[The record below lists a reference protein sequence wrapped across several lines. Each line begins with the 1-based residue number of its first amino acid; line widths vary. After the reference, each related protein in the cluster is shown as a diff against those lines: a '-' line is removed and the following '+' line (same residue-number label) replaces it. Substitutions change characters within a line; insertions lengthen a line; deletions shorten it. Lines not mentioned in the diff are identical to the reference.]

1 MIWVA
6 SASALSIFFFFLGRR
21 KRVPEGIQKLVMLD
35 EDGAAAE
42 VAPSPVTRRRLFS
55 AFLELPYRI
64 TPVSLRDRI
73 AARIV
78 PLCACPGVTVESLYG
93 AGVWVTLGLP
103 SAVLLLTGFSIS
115 GLILAPVLAAFG
127 LLLPRLV
134 SARDRARYLE
144 AVRGALPETADML
157 YAFVLGGKN
166 LLQAFRRA
174 AYLAPD
180 PLGPFLQRT
189 VREIELG
196 SSRVEAFEKLSAR
209 CPVRELS
216 SLLQSLLEAEKRG
229 HSLSATLSVFSREI
243 RLRRRDQLREAG
255 AKAPLKMLAPLVF
268 LILPASV
275 LLTVG
280 PTLLSTLMRVF

>member
-35 EDGAAAE
+35 EDGGGAE

-78 PLCACPGVTVESLYG
+78 PLCSCPGVTVESLYG

-115 GLILAPVLAAFG
+115 GRPGIPAGGVPGSRPARAFSSTNG
-127 LLLPRLV
+127 
-134 SARDRARYLE
+134 ARDRARFFAGGSLRE
-144 AVRGALPETADML
+144 AVREVPCSRT
-157 YAFVLGGKN
+157 
-166 LLQAFRRA
+166 LLA
-174 AYLAPD
+174 
-180 PLGPFLQRT
+180 
-189 VREIELG
+189 
-196 SSRVEAFEKLSAR
+196 
-209 CPVRELS
+209 
-216 SLLQSLLEAEKRG
+216 
-229 HSLSATLSVFSREI
+229 
-243 RLRRRDQLREAG
+243 
-255 AKAPLKMLAPLVF
+255 
-268 LILPASV
+268 ASV
-275 LLTVG
+275 SVG
-280 PTLLSTLMRVF
+280 VGEEGPLPLSHAQCFLARDKAEAAGPVARSRGQGASEDACPAGVSHSAGLRSADRGPDSPVYPHARLLSRKDGCVIEVEYGQEVPRRT